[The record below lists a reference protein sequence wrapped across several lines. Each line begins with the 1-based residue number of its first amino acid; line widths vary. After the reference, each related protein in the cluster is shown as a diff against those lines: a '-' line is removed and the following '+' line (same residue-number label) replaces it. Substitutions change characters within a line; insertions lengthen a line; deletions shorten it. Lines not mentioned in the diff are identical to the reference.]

1 MKRVETY
8 NGFEQGPIRPPSE
21 AESLLIRIT
30 RNCPWNRCT
39 FCPVYKSSTFS
50 LRPVDHVL
58 KDIDSVRFYVEI
70 LDEARKS
77 SGTISRRDVHS
88 LIDKGSGDR
97 QAFHAAYGFVT
108 GGMKSIFLQDGN
120 SLIIKPVDLIK
131 ILCHLREA
139 FPMVSRITSYARSKT
154 IARISDENL
163 RQMADAGLNRIHI
176 GLESGS
182 DAVLKLVKKGVDKAT
197 QIKAGQKIK
206 KAGMELS
213 EYYMPGLGGHT
224 LWRENA
230 EETADALNQINPD
243 FIRLR
248 TLAMPGSAPL
258 TEQFKNGNFDKM
270 GEVGT
275 ARELLCFLDNLK
287 GINSRVKSDHVLN
300 LFSEVDGILPAD
312 KGKMMEP
319 IRQFLQL
326 EPQEQMIFC
335 IGRRAHRIGRV
346 SDLNNPQQRE
356 YALRICTELGATVE
370 NMDQVIDSLM
380 QRFI

>member
-1 MKRVETY
+1 
-8 NGFEQGPIRPPSE
+8 
-21 AESLLIRIT
+21 
-30 RNCPWNRCT
+30 
-39 FCPVYKSSTFS
+39 
-50 LRPVDHVL
+50 
-58 KDIDSVRFYVEI
+58 
-70 LDEARKS
+70 
-77 SGTISRRDVHS
+77 
-88 LIDKGSGDR
+88 
-97 QAFHAAYGFVT
+97 
-108 GGMKSIFLQDGN
+108 
-120 SLIIKPVDLIK
+120 
-131 ILCHLREA
+131 
-139 FPMVSRITSYARSKT
+139 
-154 IARISDENL
+154 
-163 RQMADAGLNRIHI
+163 MADAGLNRIHI

-213 EYYMPGLGGHT
+213 EYYMPGLGGYT

-258 TEQFKNGNFDKM
+258 TEQYKNGNFDKM
-270 GEVGT
+270 GEVDT
-275 ARELLCFLDNLK
+275 ARELLCFLDNLD

-356 YALRICTELGATVE
+356 YALRICSELGATVE